1 MITLNV
7 SELVR
12 LQEKIVIATG
22 GIPGVRDMGL
32 LESAVLS
39 CYQTFESMD
48 LYPSIIEK
56 AARLAYAVNRNH
68 PFVDGNKR
76 VAVTSML
83 VMLRLNS
90 IRLIYNQREL
100 VELGL
105 GIAEGRF
112 GHKEVVGWINSHLE

>member
-1 MITLNV
+1 MIILNL

-12 LQEKIVIATG
+12 LQEKIVSATG
-22 GIPGVRDMGL
+22 GTKGVRDMGL

-39 CYQTFESMD
+39 CYQTFESSD
-48 LYPSIIEK
+48 LYPTIIEK
-56 AARLAYAVNRNH
+56 AARMAYAVSRNH

-83 VMLRLNS
+83 VMLRLSS
-90 IRLIYNQREL
+90 IRLTYSQRDL

-112 GHKEVVGWINSHLE
+112 GHKEVVGWINSHLK